1 MSKQQ
6 YWVVFLMFLCVFV
19 NYMDRVNFSV
29 SIPAIRHQFGFS
41 LEQIGAIL
49 FVWGIVYAIFNF
61 PGGWIVDRI
70 GLRWGM
76 VLTLGWWSIFTAI
89 TPLARGLGGWYAI
102 RGLMG
107 AGEAPIWALN
117 AKSAGTYAESHQRS
131 THFTWAGS
139 GQYLGPAIGT
149 FLAGWILVKFGWQW
163 TFAAFGIAGLLI
175 LPFWVAVVRDG
186 SSRHE
191 RAKPDWSGIRAVFF
205 SRTGIGMFL
214 VYLTFGYIL
223 FTFLYWMPSYMYYT
237 FHMGV
242 LKSSAWASL
251 GGLLGFAGFI
261 ISGPFNDRLVA
272 RYDRLTAR
280 RIGAAA
286 PMFCA
291 AVCVVFSLLT
301 ARAQMAGT
309 TATLIGVAQLL
320 MNMTV
325 GAWAV
330 NVVDI
335 SPNQASTG
343 FVYGVYN
350 GVLNV
355 MGAFNSLIV
364 TWLAGRFGFPA
375 AFGSAIVFMLL
386 FLVGILFVVD
396 RTSYSRLLERA
407 QSTTH
412 LRPVA
417 AAAGALAILLAVL
430 CVAPASA
437 QTDTQLQTR
446 LRSSIAGYEGKVALY
461 ATDLKSGKTVAI
473 DANTPVPT
481 ASVIKL
487 TVLFAALKQIEE
499 GAAHFEDPVVLTKA
513 NQVEGS
519 GILNV
524 FDVPQTLTFKDA
536 LTLMI
541 DLSDNTATNLAID
554 HLGLANIDAR
564 IQSMGLHDTW
574 LYKKV
579 FMPPTPPVPADQPRF
594 GLGKTTARE
603 MASVMQRFATCD
615 LDTGGAPA
623 APRARQQQLCD
634 AALFMLKN
642 QQDRDGIPRY
652 LGNVTVANKTGALN
666 QVRNDVGIVYAKN
679 GPIIIS
685 AFTYDNK
692 DQSWT
697 SDNSAQLLI
706 ARLAKTIVDSWQ

>member
-1 MSKQQ
+1 
-6 YWVVFLMFLCVFV
+6 MFLCVFV

-29 SIPAIRHQFGFS
+29 SIPAIRQQYGFT
-41 LEQIGAIL
+41 LEEIGAIG
-49 FVWGIVYAIFNF
+49 FVWAIVYAIFNF
-61 PGGWIVDRI
+61 PGGWLVDRI

-76 VLTLGWWSIFTAI
+76 VLTLGWWSVFTAI
-89 TPLARGLGGWYAI
+89 TPLARGLSGWYAI

-117 AKSAGTYAESHQRS
+117 AKSAGTYAKPEQRS

-149 FLAGWILVKFGWQW
+149 LLAGWILVKFGWQW

-175 LPFWVAVVRDG
+175 LPFWAAIVRNH
-186 SSRHE
+186 SSHE
-191 RAKPDWSGIRAVFF
+191 SAGQADWEGIRRVFF
-205 SRTGIGMFL
+205 SRTGAGMLL

-237 FHMGV
+237 FHMGM
-242 LKSSAWASL
+242 LKSAAWSSL

-261 ISGPFNDRLVA
+261 ISGPFNDRLAA
-272 RYDRLTAR
+272 RFDRLTAR

-291 AVCVVFSLLT
+291 ALCVVFSLFT

-309 TATLIGVAQLL
+309 TAVLIGVAQLL

-330 NVVDI
+330 SVVDV
-335 SPNQASTG
+335 SPNPASTG

-364 TWLAGRFGFPA
+364 TWIAGRYGFPA
-375 AFGSAIVFMLL
+375 AFGSALAFMLL

-396 RTSYSRLLERA
+396 RASYMRLLERA
-407 QSTTH
+407 QSSTR

-417 AAAGALAILLAVL
+417 AAAAATLALILAVL

-437 QTDTQLQTR
+437 QTDTALQNQ
-446 LRSSIAGYEGKVALY
+446 LRSAIAGYQGKVALY
-461 ATDLKSGKTVAI
+461 ATELHSGKTVAI
-473 DANTPVPT
+473 DADTPVPT

-499 GAAHFEDPVVLTKA
+499 GAAHFEDPVVLTKQ
-513 NQVEGS
+513 NQVGGS
-519 GILNV
+519 GILGL

-564 IQSMGLHDTW
+564 IQSIGLHDTW

-603 MASVMQRFATCD
+603 MASVMRRFATCEG
-615 LDTGGAPA
+615 LP
-623 APRARQQQLCD
+623 QKLCD

-652 LGNVTVANKTGALN
+652 LGGMTVANKTGALD

-697 SDNSAQLLI
+697 SDNTAQLLI
-706 ARLAKTIVDSWQ
+706 ARLAKTIVDTWR